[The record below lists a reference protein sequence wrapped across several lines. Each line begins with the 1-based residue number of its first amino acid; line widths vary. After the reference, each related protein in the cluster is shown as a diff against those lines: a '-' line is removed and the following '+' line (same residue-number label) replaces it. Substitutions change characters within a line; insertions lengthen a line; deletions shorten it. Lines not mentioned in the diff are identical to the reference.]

1 MNSNLLRHVW
11 DVIETT
17 QTDLL
22 TQLNDKQ
29 LVQVLVTNLRD
40 RNVLPVNEE
49 ANATAYIRSRLLL
62 IRELAQSREELCCPL
77 KVKVAI
83 HPPLEV
89 LTRDLIAG

>member
-1 MNSNLLRHVW
+1 MNSNRLRQVW
-11 DVIETT
+11 EVIETT
-17 QTDLL
+17 QTDVL

-29 LVQVLVTNLRD
+29 LVQVLLTNLKE
-40 RNVLPVNEE
+40 RNLLPTSEE
-49 ANATAYIRSRLLL
+49 ANTKAYLQSRLLL
-62 IRELAQSREELCCPL
+62 IRELAQSRKELCCPL